1 MMYVSSKIGK
11 AFLCREALVALGVIH
26 PDFPSVPTQWP
37 MEPIASVADQETTPC
52 SCPKRG
58 QNPPPTPTKLP
69 SGLTATTDDLPALKQ
84 WLLDYYGATTFNTC
98 EHQPLPMMN
107 CDPLE
112 LHVDPKAKPTAIHKP
127 AVVPI
132 HWQERVYHDL
142 ERDVK
147 LGVLEKVAPNTPV
160 TWCSRMVVTAKS
172 DSSPRCTVDLQPQN
186 KHSVRQTHHVWH
198 CW

>member
-1 MMYVSSKIGK
+1 MRGAIEEDLGVQGAIIVEVAVVDSSGINKTTKQMMYVSSKIGK

-37 MEPIASVADQETTPC
+37 MEAIASVADQETTPC

-58 QNPPPTPTKLP
+58 QKPPPVPTALP
-69 SGLTATTDDLPALKQ
+69 PGITATTDDLPALKQ

-107 CDPLE
+107 CEPLE

-132 HWQERVYHDL
+132 HWQEPAAREH
-142 ERDVK
+142 
-147 LGVLEKVAPNTPV
+147 
-160 TWCSRMVVTAKS
+160 
-172 DSSPRCTVDLQPQN
+172 
-186 KHSVRQTHHVWH
+186 
-198 CW
+198 